1 MRNKRII
8 LIACLLVTVSIGILL
23 WFKYMTQIK
32 KFFGFREFEIT
43 TDYGDHFLVK
53 SKDDLIGPIVTYKLY
68 YLSSGQNKKTFLVEY
83 MLKEFEN
90 FDYQYKDDHIRA
102 YIIDVYI
109 IYAKNHETVFKAIP
123 IYKTDLK
130 KQRNLIPVVKYFLFD
145 DDVDG
150 VKLAAANLIESG
162 DPEVT
167 STFKKYADGEF
178 TAEQKKWNTP
188 WQLKE
193 FQEFSK
199 KLLRENGIN

>member
-53 SKDDLIGPIVTYKLY
+53 SKDDLIGQGKTYKLY
-68 YLSSGQNKKTFLVEY
+68 HLGSRSKRTFVLEFW
-83 MLKEFEN
+83 LKEFDN
-90 FDYQYKDDHIRA
+90 FSYQYKDDHIRA
-102 YIIDVYI
+102 YITFFHI
-109 IYAKNHETVFKAIP
+109 IYAENHENVFKAIL
-123 IYKTDLK
+123 IDKVDLK
-130 KQRNLIPVVKYFLFD
+130 RQRNLIPVVKYFLFD
-145 DDVDG
+145 PYVPS
-150 VKLAAANLIESG
+150 VECVAENLIRSG
-162 DPEVT
+162 DPEVIN
-167 STFKKYADGEF
+167 TFKKYANGEF
-178 TAEQKKWNTP
+178 TVEQKKWNNP
-188 WQLKE
+188 LALEE